1 MGSGSYGVVQA
12 LALPKKELGKQ
23 RVWANAGDELGL
35 IRDALGLIRSGAVM
49 MSTNTKL
56 KQQVI
61 EILEMI
67 RPAVQGDGGDIE
79 LVDVNDEGIVQVRL
93 HGACVG
99 CPSSTMTLAMGI
111 ERNLKDKIPEIK
123 EVVCV

>member
-1 MGSGSYGVVQA
+1 MAFTHGVQPCA
-12 LALPKKELGKQ
+12 GLCAAGENE
-23 RVWANAGDELGL
+23 ANAGDGAVLGA
-35 IRDALGLIRSGAVM
+35 ILIRSGATM
-49 MSTNTKL
+49 MSTNSEL
-56 KQQVI
+56 KQRVT
-61 EILEMI
+61 EILDLI

-79 LVDVNDEGIVQVRL
+79 LVDINDEGTVQVRL

>member
-1 MGSGSYGVVQA
+1 MADPAPQPSKRT
-12 LALPKKELGKQ
+12 LKD
-23 RVWANAGDELGL
+23 RVA
-35 IRDALGLIRSGAVM
+35 
-49 MSTNTKL
+49 
-56 KQQVI
+56 
-61 EILEMI
+61 EIIDLI

-79 LVDVNDEGIVQVRL
+79 LVDVDEKGTVSLRL

-111 ERNLKDKIPEIK
+111 ERHLKERVPEVA